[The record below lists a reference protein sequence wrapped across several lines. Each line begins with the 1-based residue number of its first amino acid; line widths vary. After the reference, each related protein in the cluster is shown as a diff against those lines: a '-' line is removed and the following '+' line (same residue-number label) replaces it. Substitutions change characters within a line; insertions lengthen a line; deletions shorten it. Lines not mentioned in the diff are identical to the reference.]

1 MFIEQFKDLGLTD
14 KEASIYLELLKSEGL
29 LVSEISEKTKL
40 NRSSLYSLLN
50 SLSKKGFISYVIKNN
65 TRYYRAAEPQ
75 KLMQIQKEKE
85 KRLSEIMPR
94 LIELNKPTT
103 NKPAIEIL
111 EGVEGIKTI
120 MNDVLRQNKEW
131 FAFNIPGKG
140 PEIIGPNVHAF
151 EKERQKQKIPL
162 NVICIKTPEGIK
174 RGKEFEQM
182 KHTKVKYMPKEY
194 YSPASNWIYA
204 DRLAIIFWYKE
215 NPFAVRI
222 IDKELAESYRN
233 QFENLWKIATIIL
246 K

>member
-1 MFIEQFKDLGLTD
+1 MLIEQLKETGLSD

-29 LVSEISEKTKL
+29 IVSEISEKTHL
-40 NRSSLYSLLN
+40 NRSSLYSLLD
-50 SLSKKGFISYVIKNN
+50 SLSKRGFISYMIRNN

-75 KLMQIQKEKE
+75 KLIQMQKERE
-85 KRLSEIMPR
+85 KRLSAILPQ
-94 LIELNKPTT
+94 LIELNKATT
-103 NKPAIEIL
+103 NKPTIEIL
-111 EGVEGIKTI
+111 EGIEGIKTI

-151 EKERQKQKIPL
+151 EKERQKQKIAL
-162 NVICIKTPEGIK
+162 NVICIKTSEGIK
-174 RGKEFEQM
+174 RGKEFELM
-182 KHTKVKYMPKEY
+182 KHTRVKYMPKEY

-222 IDKELAESYRN
+222 IDRELAESYRN
-233 QFENLWKIATIIL
+233 QFEAIWKIAAI
-246 K
+246 KA